1 MSSGD
6 TRPLVS
12 VVTPVRDGGHFL
24 EACVACVA
32 AEARGVALEHLVVD
46 GGSTD
51 GTVERL
57 RQLAGEHRHL
67 RWSSE
72 PDRGQSDAMNK
83 GIALARG
90 EMLGF
95 LNVDDFYEPGAL
107 ARAAARLAE
116 LPSPA
121 MVLGNC
127 RMWDGEGRL
136 LGINKPTKLDL
147 LDLLIPENE
156 DFLPLNPSQYLY
168 HRSLH
173 ERIGPYPVE
182 EHFALDID
190 FFLRAAVVARLV
202 YVDEDWGNF
211 RLLPGSKT
219 QVDIDRGTAPAR
231 LAAMLAEHRKRLSLP
246 QRLRLALRRRQLLR
260 ARQNTVRS
268 GAA

>member
-1 MSSGD
+1 MSDPSA
-6 TRPLVS
+6 PVVS
-12 VVTPVRDGGHFL
+12 VVTPVRDGARFL

-32 AEARGVALEHLVVD
+32 EEGRGVALEHLVID
-46 GGSTD
+46 GASTD
-51 GTVERL
+51 GTAAILGE
-57 RQLAGEHRHL
+57 LARRHAHL
-67 RWSSE
+67 RFVSE

-90 EMLGF
+90 AMLGF

-116 LPSPA
+116 LPPPA

-136 LGINKPTKLDL
+136 LGTNRPTKLDL

-173 ERIGPYPVE
+173 DRIGPYPVD
-182 EHFALDID
+182 EHYALDID
-190 FFLRAAVVARLV
+190 FFLRAAAVARLV
-202 YVDEDWGNF
+202 HVDEVWGNF
-211 RLLPGSKT
+211 RLLPGTKT
-219 QVDIDRGTAPAR
+219 KDDIDRGTAPGRLAR
-231 LAAMLAEHRKRLSLP
+231 LLAAHRRRLPLHRRAALAVRRW
-246 QRLRLALRRRQLLR
+246 RLRRSRR
-260 ARQNTVRS
+260 
-268 GAA
+268 AANAPAAS